1 MRSGTRTALGL
12 AGGYLLGRR
21 KKGGLLLLAAALL
34 AAGRGAGGIARR
46 GASLGSGELG
56 HLAEEG
62 RKAVR
67 GLLSSGIEALADRI
81 HDKTEALRGA
91 SGRAEGEE
99 QEGEGEEKAEPE
111 GRADAEAPADE
122 ASEESDEKAEGEPQ
136 PSSSDAGGAPDE
148 DGQDGEVGPRDLSR
162 PRLSGARRGPVTRGS
177 AERGRRNVGTGPAR
191 R

>member
-81 HDKTEALRGA
+81 HDKTEALRGT
-91 SGRAEGEE
+91 SGKAEE
-99 QEGEGEEKAEPE
+99 QAEPE
-111 GRADAEAPADE
+111 EGQAKQEEAEEPEGGAAE
-122 ASEESDEKAEGEPQ
+122 ESEEEPER
-136 PSSSDAGGAPDE
+136 PETEAGGPPDE
-148 DGQDGEVGPRDLSR
+148 DGEAGSRDPSR
-162 PRLSGARRGPVTRGS
+162 PRLSGARRGPVTRNS